1 MNEAWN
7 ELNSKGDEFSISII
21 MSYISTLLN
30 ITERFYTRQFNTR
43 KIIYNQLTSNFLELL
58 DNYYTNTQTS
68 ERHPSVNF
76 FSEMLHVTPNHL
88 SDIIKH
94 HTGKSA
100 LYIIHDYVIDEAKL
114 LLKTTNKTVTEIS
127 YILGFEYSNYFSKLF
142 KKKTKL
148 SPLQYRKTVNSI

>member
-1 MNEAWN
+1 
-7 ELNSKGDEFSISII
+7 
-21 MSYISTLLN
+21 
-30 ITERFYTRQFNTR
+30 
-43 KIIYNQLTSNFLELL
+43 
-58 DNYYTNTQTS
+58 
-68 ERHPSVNF
+68 
-76 FSEMLHVTPNHL
+76 MLHVTPNHL